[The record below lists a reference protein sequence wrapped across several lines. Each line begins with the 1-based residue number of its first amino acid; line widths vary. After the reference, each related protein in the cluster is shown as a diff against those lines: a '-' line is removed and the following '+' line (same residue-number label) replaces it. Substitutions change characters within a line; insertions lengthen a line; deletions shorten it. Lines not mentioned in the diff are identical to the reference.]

1 MAQLALLGIGRRLGQ
16 RPVDFS
22 DAPLAE
28 HLVEARQRLRG
39 LGEEYRPAH
48 GTVDAVHH
56 AEEDLAGFGVA
67 PLDEG
72 LDLVLEGALTRR
84 VGLHQVAAVFID
96 NQQVIVLVENVVG

>member
-1 MAQLALLGIGRRLGQ
+1 M
-16 RPVDFS
+16 
-22 DAPLAE
+22 
-28 HLVEARQRLRG
+28 
-39 LGEEYRPAH
+39 
-48 GTVDAVHH
+48 HH